1 MSEQAGSSVAVIQ
14 ERQALLARQHDA
26 VAEADRELADVLA
39 SAHAAMRESVRR
51 LDAIAAELDRA
62 VPDQDQLAVDTPMGA
77 REFQTFLVAKQREIV
92 AVVAAAHELDRAK
105 SAVLKRACG
114 HSTRNRPVSCG
125 PDTLDRQALG
135 ELSATTHLGTVTRH
149 GSAGDRARSGSQW
162 RLTRRCPRTKISLP
176 RSGTS
181 ATEPVTQTRG
191 RPG

>member
-105 SAVLKRACG
+105 SAVLKRLRAQY
-114 HSTRNRPVSCG
+114 TERPVSCG

>member
-105 SAVLKRACG
+105 SCNSLLPLIRVVTC
-114 HSTRNRPVSCG
+114 
-125 PDTLDRQALG
+125 LDCVDEGSDAG
-135 ELSATTHLGTVTRH
+135 E
-149 GSAGDRARSGSQW
+149 RARRDDAPIADIPHFVG
-162 RLTRRCPRTKISLP
+162 
-176 RSGTS
+176 
-181 ATEPVTQTRG
+181 ADAD
-191 RPG
+191 

>member
-105 SAVLKRACG
+105 SAVLKSLRA
-114 HSTRNRPVSCG
+114 
-125 PDTLDRQALG
+125 QY
-135 ELSATTHLGTVTRH
+135 
-149 GSAGDRARSGSQW
+149 
-162 RLTRRCPRTKISLP
+162 
-176 RSGTS
+176 
-181 ATEPVTQTRG
+181 TEPAR
-191 RPG
+191 

>member
-1 MSEQAGSSVAVIQ
+1 MRRLNHVGASRVFGSCHPGAPGFAGKAT
-14 ERQALLARQHDA
+14 RR

-105 SAVLKRACG
+105 SAVLKR
-114 HSTRNRPVSCG
+114 
-125 PDTLDRQALG
+125 L
-135 ELSATTHLGTVTRH
+135 
-149 GSAGDRARSGSQW
+149 RAQY
-162 RLTRRCPRTKISLP
+162 
-176 RSGTS
+176 
-181 ATEPVTQTRG
+181 TEPAR
-191 RPG
+191 

>member
-105 SAVLKRACG
+105 KRCAKA
-114 HSTRNRPVSCG
+114 P
-125 PDTLDRQALG
+125 A
-135 ELSATTHLGTVTRH
+135 GTVH
-149 GSAGDRARSGSQW
+149 GTGPLAADRIRWTG
-162 RLTRRCPRTKISLP
+162 RR
-176 RSGTS
+176 
-181 ATEPVTQTRG
+181 
-191 RPG
+191 

>member
-62 VPDQDQLAVDTPMGA
+62 VPDQDQLAVDTLMGA

-105 SAVLKRACG
+105 SAVLKR
-114 HSTRNRPVSCG
+114 
-125 PDTLDRQALG
+125 L
-135 ELSATTHLGTVTRH
+135 
-149 GSAGDRARSGSQW
+149 RAQY
-162 RLTRRCPRTKISLP
+162 
-176 RSGTS
+176 
-181 ATEPVTQTRG
+181 TEPAR
-191 RPG
+191 

>member
-77 REFQTFLVAKQREIV
+77 REFQR
-92 AVVAAAHELDRAK
+92 
-105 SAVLKRACG
+105 SW
-114 HSTRNRPVSCG
+114 SPS
-125 PDTLDRQALG
+125 
-135 ELSATTHLGTVTRH
+135 S
-149 GSAGDRARSGSQW
+149 ARSE
-162 RLTRRCPRTKISLP
+162 
-176 RSGTS
+176 RSSPPPTS
-181 ATEPVTQTRG
+181 SIAQKALC
-191 RPG
+191 